1 MTDLELGV
9 VGNCTFAALIDRDAS
24 VVWCC
29 LPRFDGDPV
38 FHSLLG
44 APKDGEG
51 GGVFAVEL
59 EEHVQSEQSY
69 DENTAILQTVLHGKQ
84 GSLRIT
90 DFAPCFWWRD
100 RPFYPQTLVRRL
112 QPISGSPRI
121 RIRLRP
127 RFDYGA
133 TAPILTSGSHH
144 IRYVGPNLT
153 LRLTTNAP
161 KDYVR
166 DETVFNLNRPVDL
179 ILGADETLLE
189 GVEQTAHAFETRT
202 REYWRQWAHRLAI
215 PFEWQDTVIR
225 AAITLKLCTYEP
237 TGAIVAALTTSIP
250 EAPGTQ
256 RNWDYR
262 YCWVRDAYF
271 VVRALNRL
279 AAMRKMENYFGWLM
293 NVVSSA
299 TENHIQPVYGV
310 GLESDLH
317 ERIVETLPGY
327 RGMGPVRVGNQAF
340 EHSQHDSYGNVV
352 LGVAQAFLDRRLLSP
367 PSRMEF
373 LRLEQMG
380 QMALAVY
387 DKSDAGMWE
396 LRSRARVHT
405 TSAVMCWAALDRLSL
420 IAEYIGEPERA
431 RDWRIKADQV
441 KQTILERAW
450 SQQRN
455 AFVESFEG
463 EHLDAGV
470 LLMAEVGILDPG
482 DPRLASTCKAIEDVL
497 ARGPHVMRYE
507 AADDFG
513 VPETAFNTCSFWRID
528 ALARMGRIEE
538 ARGHFEDLLACR
550 NRLGIMSEDIDI
562 KTGQAWG
569 NYPQTYSMV
578 GIINCAMRLSRSWE
592 KAI

>member
-1 MTDLELGV
+1 MIELGV
-9 VGNCTFAALIDRDAS
+9 IGNCSFAALIDRDAR

-44 APKDGEG
+44 APKDAEG
-51 GGVFAVEL
+51 SGVFAIEL

-69 DENTAILQTVLHGKQ
+69 EGNTAILATVMHGKH
-84 GSLRIT
+84 GSVRVT
-90 DFAPCFWWRD
+90 DFAPRFWWRD
-100 RPFYPQTLVRRL
+100 RPFFPQTLVRRL
-112 QPISGSPRI
+112 SPVSGSPRI
-121 RIRLRP
+121 RIRVRP

-161 KDYVR
+161 IDYVR
-166 DETVFNLNRPVDL
+166 DETQFNLNHPIDL
-179 ILGADETLLE
+179 ILGVDETLAE
-189 GVEQTAHAFETRT
+189 GVAETAHAFESRT
-202 REYWRQWAHRLAI
+202 RDYWRQWVHRLAI
-215 PFEWQDTVIR
+215 PFEWQEAVIR

-250 EAPGTQ
+250 EAADTQ

-279 AAMRKMENYFGWLM
+279 AAMRKMENYFRWLM

-299 TENHIQPVYGV
+299 SQNNIQPVYGV
-310 GLESDLH
+310 GLEAALQ
-317 ERIVETLPGY
+317 ERIVTSLPGY
-327 RGMGPVRVGNQAF
+327 RGMGPVRIGNQAY
-340 EHSQHDSYGNVV
+340 EHLQHDSYGNVV

-367 PSRMEF
+367 PTRMDF
-373 LRLEQMG
+373 LRLEEMG
-380 QMALAVY
+380 RKALDVY
-387 DKSDAGMWE
+387 DQPDAGMWE
-396 LRSRARVHT
+396 LRSRARIHT
-405 TSAVMCWAALDRLSL
+405 TSSVMCWAGLDRLAIISD
-420 IAEYIGEPERA
+420 YIGEPERA
-431 RDWRIKADQV
+431 RDWRAKADQV
-441 KQTILERAW
+441 KHIILERAW
-450 SQQRN
+450 SQKRGS
-455 AFVESFEG
+455 FVESFEG
-463 EHLDAGV
+463 DHLDAGV
-470 LLMAEVGILDPG
+470 LLMAEVGFVEPN
-482 DPRLASTCKAIEDVL
+482 DPRMASTVKEIEQTL

-513 VPETAFNTCSFWRID
+513 LPTTAFTICSFWRID
-528 ALARMGRIEE
+528 ALARMGRTEE
-538 ARGHFEDLLACR
+538 ARGYFEQLLACR
-550 NRLGIMSEDIDI
+550 GRLGMMSEDVDCR
-562 KTGQAWG
+562 TGEPWG

-592 KAI
+592 KAV